1 NMPLKKH
8 CPPRAV
14 FKSYIRFLLRL
25 SFQHEVLY
33 PNLIIR
39 HGGDIIELAPEVL
52 RWEFER
58 EIIDQKVQRLPDHH
72 NGYELARTSVAE
84 IITAAALRHKV
95 EWRLLPSV
103 KAFGHEH
110 LRVHPIIRVSVRTI

>member
-1 NMPLKKH
+1 SLIKKTQLSRP
-8 CPPRAV
+8 CLCL
-14 FKSYIRFLLRL
+14 YIKLLL
-25 SFQHEVLY
+25 LHSFQHEVLY

-39 HGGDIIELAPEVL
+39 HGGDIIELEPEVL
-52 RWEFER
+52 RREFER
-58 EIIDQKVQRLPDHH
+58 EIIDQKVQSFPDHH

-110 LRVHPIIRVSVRTI
+110 LRVHPIIRVSVLTI